1 MKRVSVSA
9 AVLSCAFISLTL
21 IGAAQAQTTGIA
33 TTDLNI
39 RSGPGPEMPVVGL
52 IKARQQA
59 RILGCIEGSLWCQV
73 DYRGQL
79 GWSYS
84 QYMSL
89 KASGG
94 TIVVREPAHVASI
107 PVVTYS
113 APGLPPPTYR
123 PDVVAFPAP
132 PPPFPAPP
140 PTIVGPGGT
149 GAGAM
154 GAPEPIVSL
163 APVIPPAEVG
173 SYVAANVAPSFNYGG
188 PVVVGAAL
196 PQTVVLNNV
205 PDYRYQY
212 VYVNDTP
219 VLVDPATRRI
229 VYVFR

>member
-1 MKRVSVSA
+1 MKRAFVFA
-9 AVLSCAFISLTL
+9 AALTFAA
-21 IGAAQAQTTGIA
+21 IGTAQAQTTGTA

-39 RSGPGPEMPVVGL
+39 RSGPGPEQPVIGL
-52 IKARQQA
+52 IKAHHNA
-59 RILGCIEGSLWCQV
+59 RILGCIEGSLWCQI
-73 DYRGQL
+73 DYRGQI

-89 KASGG
+89 KAGGG

-107 PVVTYS
+107 PVITYN
-113 APGLPPPTYR
+113 APGAPAPTYR
-123 PDVVAFPAP
+123 PEVVAYP
-132 PPPFPAPP
+132 PPLPPAFPAPP

-149 GAGAM
+149 GAAAI
-154 GAPEPIVSL
+154 GAPEPIVNL
-163 APVIPPAEVG
+163 APVIPPPEVG
-173 SYVAANVAPSFNYGG
+173 SYVTANAAPSFNYGG
-188 PVVVGAAL
+188 PVMVGAAL